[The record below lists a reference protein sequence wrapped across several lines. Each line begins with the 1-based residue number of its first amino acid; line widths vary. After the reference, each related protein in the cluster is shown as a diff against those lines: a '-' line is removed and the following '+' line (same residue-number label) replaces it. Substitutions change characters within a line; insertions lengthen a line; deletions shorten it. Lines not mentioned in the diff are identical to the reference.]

1 MIGIYG
7 LRVVIHF
14 IGKSV
19 CFYLRE
25 EDYPTLKNFL
35 NKVSKD
41 LYYGQIIAISI
52 EAYLE
57 FLWMGYLAFKYSGF
71 KTNGDIISFTLGVV
85 LESIALFL
93 LPMAFFYTISM
104 EKM

>member
-7 LRVVIHF
+7 LRVMIHF
-14 IGKSV
+14 LGKSL

-25 EDYPTLKNFL
+25 EDYPTLKKFL
-35 NKVSKD
+35 NKISKD

-57 FLWMGYLAFKYSGF
+57 FLWMGYLALNYSGF
-71 KTNGDIISFTLGVV
+71 KNNGDILSVLLGAV
-85 LESIALFL
+85 LEIIALVL
-93 LPMAFFYTISM
+93 LPMSLFYM
-104 EKM
+104 FA

>member
-7 LRVVIHF
+7 LRVMIHF
-14 IGKSV
+14 VGKFL

-25 EDYPTLKNFL
+25 ENYPTLKKFL

-57 FLWMGYLAFKYSGF
+57 FLWMGYLALNYSGL
-71 KTNGDIISFTLGVV
+71 KNNGDILSVLLGAA
-85 LESIALFL
+85 LEIIALVL
-93 LPMAFFYTISM
+93 LPMSFFYIFA
-104 EKM
+104 

>member
-7 LRVVIHF
+7 LRVMIHF

-25 EDYPTLKNFL
+25 EDYPRLKNFL

-57 FLWMGYLAFKYSGF
+57 FLWMGYLALNYSGF
-71 KTNGDIISFTLGVV
+71 KNNGDILSVILGAV
-85 LESIALFL
+85 LEIIALVF
-93 LPMAFFYTISM
+93 LPMSFFYMIA
-104 EKM
+104 

>member
-7 LRVVIHF
+7 LRVMVHF

-19 CFYLRE
+19 CSYLRE

-52 EAYLE
+52 EAYFE
-57 FLWMGYLAFKYSGF
+57 FLWMGYLALNYSGF
-71 KTNGDIISFTLGVV
+71 KNNGDILSVLLGAV
-85 LESIALFL
+85 LEIIALVL
-93 LPMAFFYTISM
+93 LPMSFFHMIA
-104 EKM
+104 

>member
-7 LRVVIHF
+7 LRVMIHF
-14 IGKSV
+14 VGKSI

-25 EDYPTLKNFL
+25 EDYPTIKKFL

-57 FLWMGYLAFKYSGF
+57 FLWMGYLALKYSGF
-71 KTNGDIISFTLGVV
+71 KTDGDILSFILGVV

>member
-7 LRVVIHF
+7 LRVMIHF

-25 EDYPTLKNFL
+25 EDYPRLKNFL

-57 FLWMGYLAFKYSGF
+57 FLWMGYLALNYSGLNN
-71 KTNGDIISFTLGVV
+71 NGDILSVLLGAV
-85 LESIALFL
+85 LEIIALGL
-93 LPMAFFYTISM
+93 LPMSFFYM
-104 EKM
+104 FA

>member
-7 LRVVIHF
+7 LRVTVHF
-14 IGKSV
+14 VGKFVS
-19 CFYLRE
+19 FYFRE
-25 EDYPTLKNFL
+25 EDYPRLKNFL

-57 FLWMGYLAFKYSGF
+57 FLWMGFLALKYSGF
-71 KTNGDIISFTLGVV
+71 KNNGDILSVLLGAV
-85 LESIALFL
+85 LEIIALVL
-93 LPMAFFYTISM
+93 LPMSFFYIFA
-104 EKM
+104 

>member
-25 EDYPTLKNFL
+25 EDYPRLKNFL

-57 FLWMGYLAFKYSGF
+57 FLWMGYLALNYSGF
-71 KTNGDIISFTLGVV
+71 TNNGDILSVLLGAV
-85 LESIALFL
+85 LEIIALVL
-93 LPMAFFYTISM
+93 LPMSFFYM
-104 EKM
+104 FA

>member
-7 LRVVIHF
+7 LRVIIHF
-14 IGKSV
+14 LGKFV

-25 EDYPTLKNFL
+25 EDYPRLKNFL

-57 FLWMGYLAFKYSGF
+57 FLWMGYLALKYSGF
-71 KTNGDIISFTLGVV
+71 NNNGDILSVLLGAA
-85 LESIALFL
+85 LEIIALVL
-93 LPMAFFYTISM
+93 LPMSFFYIFA
-104 EKM
+104 